1 MRIPLVRFGSD
12 LTPIAEW
19 EEKWAPVVVPLLIVL
34 LLVVLPVLMI
44 LGYVLLLGYCLV
56 ALPGYCL
63 IGVFLPRR
71 AREEWFARL
80 REGSPVV
87 PCRAPGGE
95 QGGAEQV
102 VAADAGRLDG
112 PSRREGS

>member
-19 EEKWAPVVVPLLIVL
+19 EEKWAPVIVPLLIVL
-34 LLVVLPVLMI
+34 LLVVLPVFVI
-44 LGYVLLLGYCLV
+44 LGYVVLLGYCLV
-56 ALPGYCL
+56 LPGYCL

-71 AREEWFARL
+71 ARKKWFARL
-80 REGSPVV
+80 RAGFPVV
-87 PCRAPGGE
+87 PRPASEAE

-112 PSRREGS
+112 SSRREGS